1 MSPIQKLVGSQIIVL
16 LRRVIAF
23 LNTANRFFHSVPA
36 EIRRKPCPSPSPA
49 TTFNAA
55 FSVSSPAR
63 SEMYYEKLREFDPCA
78 PVTHPFL
85 HKRAREALKR
95 RYLSKF
101 TQEGAL
107 RSDNDDVSGVCGASI
122 RREYGFRT
130 ETGTWCNAAQLDL
143 KVLEDIVWVRER
155 FAQAKQEEP
164 TDGDIIR
171 WYDAEQF
178 DVGAKSVMSFEGST
192 FNKEL

>member
-1 MSPIQKLVGSQIIVL
+1 
-16 LRRVIAF
+16 
-23 LNTANRFFHSVPA
+23 
-36 EIRRKPCPSPSPA
+36 
-49 TTFNAA
+49 
-55 FSVSSPAR
+55 
-63 SEMYYEKLREFDPCA
+63 MYYDKLREFDPCA

-101 TQEGAL
+101 TTEGVP
-107 RSDNDDVSGVCGASI
+107 RSDVDNSDDVSGVCGASI

-130 ETGTWCNAAQLDL
+130 GTETATWCNAAQLDL

-164 TDGDIIR
+164 TDDDIIR

-178 DVGAKSVMSFEGST
+178 DVDARSAMYFSGST
-192 FNKEL
+192 FNKEF